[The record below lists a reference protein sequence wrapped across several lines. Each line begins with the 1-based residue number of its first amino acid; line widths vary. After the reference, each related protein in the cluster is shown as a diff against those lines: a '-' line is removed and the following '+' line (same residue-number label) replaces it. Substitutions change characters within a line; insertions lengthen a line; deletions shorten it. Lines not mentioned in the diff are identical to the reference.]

1 MTPLEHVPHH
11 PLYRCW
17 SSRQSQS
24 VSPWLISGNQDWR
37 TASREP
43 VGLAP
48 DPQTSPDAAVQVYAA
63 RAFDWRGLVGV
74 HSWIATKET
83 GADAYTVYEVSGW
96 RLRRSG
102 TSVSARATGPRTLA
116 GSAMRRSFSRTC
128 AVKPPKRS
136 SPRSEQ
142 GVRDYPFAGQYRLWP
157 GPNSNTF
164 TAYVLRQAPE
174 LRVDLPPTA
183 IGKDYLGG
191 RLVAAAPS
199 GTGVQF
205 SVGGLAGILVAIE
218 EGLEINLLGATF
230 GIDPLDLSLKAPFV
244 GRIGTLVSGLL
255 LAAAVGVWVI
265 AFRR

>member
-1 MTPLEHVPHH
+1 MKIYRAILFTLLALAPLALGLTVVN
-11 PLYRCW
+11 L
-17 SSRQSQS
+17 
-24 VSPWLISGNQDWR
+24 GNQDWR

-48 DPQTSPDAAVQVYAA
+48 DPRTTPDAVVQVYAA
-63 RAFDWRGLVGV
+63 RAFDWRGIAGV

-83 GADAYTVYEVSGW
+83 GAETYTVYEVSGW

-102 TSVSARATGPRTLA
+102 TSVSASDRPPDSRWFGNAPELLA
-116 GSAMRRSFSRTC
+116 ELRGEAAE
-128 AVKPPKRS
+128 AVIPGILK
-136 SPRSEQ
+136 

-174 LRVDLPPTA
+174 LRADLPPTA

-191 RLVAAAPS
+191 QLVAAAPS

-205 SVGGLAGILVAIE
+205 SLGGLAGILVAVE
-218 EGLEINLLGATF
+218 EGFEVNLLGATF
-230 GIDPLDLSLKAPFV
+230 GIDPIDLSLKAPFV

-255 LAAAVGVWVI
+255 LGAAVGIWVL
-265 AFRR
+265 ALRR

>member
-1 MTPLEHVPHH
+1 MFRTILFTALVLAPIAIGLTVVN
-11 PLYRCW
+11 L
-17 SSRQSQS
+17 
-24 VSPWLISGNQDWR
+24 GNQDWR

-102 TSVSARATGPRTLA
+102 TSVSASDRPPDSRWFGNAPELLA
-116 GSAMRRSFSRTC
+116 DLRGQAAE
-128 AVKPPKRS
+128 AVIPKIR
-136 SPRSEQ
+136 Q

-205 SVGGLAGILVAIE
+205 SLGGLAGILVAIE

-255 LAAAVGVWVI
+255 LAAAVGVWVF

>member
-1 MTPLEHVPHH
+1 MFRAILFTLLALAPLAIGLTVVN
-11 PLYRCW
+11 L
-17 SSRQSQS
+17 
-24 VSPWLISGNQDWR
+24 GNQDWR

-48 DPQTSPDAAVQVYAA
+48 
-63 RAFDWRGLVGV
+63 
-74 HSWIATKET
+74 
-83 GADAYTVYEVSGW
+83 
-96 RLRRSG
+96 
-102 TSVSARATGPRTLA
+102 
-116 GSAMRRSFSRTC
+116 
-128 AVKPPKRS
+128 
-136 SPRSEQ
+136 
-142 GVRDYPFAGQYRLWP
+142 
-157 GPNSNTF
+157 
-164 TAYVLRQAPE
+164 E
-174 LRVDLPPTA
+174 LRAELPPTA

-205 SVGGLAGILVAIE
+205 SLGGLAGILVAIE

-255 LAAAVGVWVI
+255 LAAAVGIWVF

>member
-1 MTPLEHVPHH
+1 MNMFRAILFTLLALAPLALGLTVIN
-11 PLYRCW
+11 L
-17 SSRQSQS
+17 
-24 VSPWLISGNQDWR
+24 GNQDWR

-43 VGLAP
+43 IGLAP
-48 DPQTSPDAAVQVYAA
+48 DPGTTPDAVVQVYAA
-63 RAFDWRGLVGV
+63 RAFDWRGLAGV
-74 HSWIATKET
+74 HSWIATKES
-83 GADAYTVYEVSGW
+83 GAEAYTVYEVSGW

-102 TSVSARATGPRTLA
+102 TSVSTSDRPPDARWFGNAPDLLA
-116 GSAMRRSFSRTC
+116 ELRGDAAE
-128 AVKPPKRS
+128 AVIPKIQ
-136 SPRSEQ
+136 Q

-174 LRVDLPPTA
+174 LRAELPSTA

-205 SVGGLAGILVAIE
+205 SLGGLAGILVAIE
-218 EGLEINLLGATF
+218 EGFEINLLGATF

-255 LAAAVGVWVI
+255 LAAAVGIWVF

>member
-1 MTPLEHVPHH
+1 MFRAILFAV
-11 PLYRCW
+11 
-17 SSRQSQS
+17 
-24 VSPWLISGNQDWR
+24 LILAPIAIGLTVVNLSNQDWR

-48 DPQTSPDAAVQVYAA
+48 DPRTTPDAVIQVYSA
-63 RAFDWRGLVGV
+63 RAFDWRGLAGV
-74 HSWIATKET
+74 HSWIAIKES
-83 GADAYTVYEVSGW
+83 DAETYTVYEVSGW

-102 TSVSARATGPRTLA
+102 TSVSVSNRPPDSRWFGNDPVLLA
-116 GSAMRRSFSRTC
+116 DLRGKAAE
-128 AVKPPKRS
+128 AVIPKIR
-136 SPRSEQ
+136 Q

-164 TAYVLRQAPE
+164 TAYVVRQAPE

-199 GTGVQF
+199 GTGFQF
-205 SVGGLAGILVAIE
+205 SLGGLAGVLVAAE

-230 GIDPLDLSLKAPFV
+230 GVDPLDLSLKAPFV

-255 LAAAVGVWVI
+255 LAAALGVWLV

>member
-1 MTPLEHVPHH
+1 M
-11 PLYRCW
+11 
-17 SSRQSQS
+17 
-24 VSPWLISGNQDWR
+24 
-37 TASREP
+37 
-43 VGLAP
+43 
-48 DPQTSPDAAVQVYAA
+48 
-63 RAFDWRGLVGV
+63 
-74 HSWIATKET
+74 
-83 GADAYTVYEVSGW
+83 
-96 RLRRSG
+96 
-102 TSVSARATGPRTLA
+102 
-116 GSAMRRSFSRTC
+116 
-128 AVKPPKRS
+128 
-136 SPRSEQ
+136 
-142 GVRDYPFAGQYRLWP
+142 RDYPFAGQYRLWP

-205 SVGGLAGILVAIE
+205 SLGGLAGILVAIE

-255 LAAAVGVWVI
+255 LAAAVGVWVL

>member
-1 MTPLEHVPHH
+1 MGRAILFTLLALAPLAIGLTVVN
-11 PLYRCW
+11 L
-17 SSRQSQS
+17 
-24 VSPWLISGNQDWR
+24 GNQDWR

-48 DPQTSPDAAVQVYAA
+48 DPQTTQEAVAQVYAA

-74 HSWIATKET
+74 HSWIATKES
-83 GADAYTVYEVSGW
+83 GADAYAVHEVSGW

-102 TSVSARATGPRTLA
+102 TSISTSDRPPDSRWFGNAPELLA
-116 GSAMRRSFSRTC
+116 DLRGQAAE
-128 AVKPPKRS
+128 AVIPKIR
-136 SPRSEQ
+136 Q
-142 GVRDYPFAGQYRLWP
+142 GVRDYPFAVQYRLWP

-205 SVGGLAGILVAIE
+205 SLGGLAGILVAIE

-255 LAAAVGVWVI
+255 LAAAVGVWVL